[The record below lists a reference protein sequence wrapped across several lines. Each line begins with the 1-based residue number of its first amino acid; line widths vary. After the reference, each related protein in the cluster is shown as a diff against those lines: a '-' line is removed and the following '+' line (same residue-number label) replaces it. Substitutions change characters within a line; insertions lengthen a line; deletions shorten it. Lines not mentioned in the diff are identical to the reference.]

1 MIEKEKKKHW
11 LKQALF
17 SKKRFWIGIILT
29 SILVLVSGAHL
40 YSYFKTHVS
49 TDDAFIESRVIQISP
64 KVPGHVIKVLVDD
77 NQEVEEGTL
86 LVEQDDRDYAQ
97 YLLIA
102 KAELE
107 ASEAERI
114 QAYQDMESYKKLEA
128 RDELSKQQLD
138 KALLRLRTAQAQVS
152 KAKANREKA
161 ELQISYTKIKSPSK
175 GRVTHKNVEIGDYI
189 QTGQALMAIVP
200 PERWVIANFKETQLT
215 NMQPGQEASI
225 KVDAYPQK
233 IYKGRVDSIQ
243 RGTGARF
250 SLLPAENA
258 SGNFI
263 KVVQRVPVK
272 IVFDEVP
279 DTGRPFLP
287 GLSVAVTVKTP

>member
-1 MIEKEKKKHW
+1 MIEKEKKKPW

-17 SKKRFWIGIILT
+17 SKKRFWIGVILM
-29 SILVLVSGAHL
+29 SIVVLVSGAHL
-40 YSYFKTHVS
+40 YSSFKTHVS

-64 KVPGHVIKVLVDD
+64 KVPGHVLKVLVDD
-77 NQEVEEGTL
+77 NQEAEEGIL

-97 YLLIA
+97 YLLIT

-114 QAYQDMESYKKLEA
+114 QAYQDMESYRKLEA
-128 RDELSKQQLD
+128 RDELSKQQLN
-138 KALLRLRTAQAQVS
+138 KALLRLQTAQAQVS
-152 KAKANREKA
+152 KAKANKEKA

-175 GRVTHKNVEIGDYI
+175 GRVTHKNVEMGDYI

-215 NMQPGQEASI
+215 RMQPGQEASI
-225 KVDAYPQK
+225 KIDAYPQET
-233 IYKGRVDSIQ
+233 YRGRVDSIQ
-243 RGTGARF
+243 RGTGAKF

-258 SGNFI
+258 TGNFI

-272 IVFDEVP
+272 IIFDEEPDSSHPFVP
-279 DTGRPFLP
+279 GM
-287 GLSVAVTVKTP
+287 SAEVTVKTP